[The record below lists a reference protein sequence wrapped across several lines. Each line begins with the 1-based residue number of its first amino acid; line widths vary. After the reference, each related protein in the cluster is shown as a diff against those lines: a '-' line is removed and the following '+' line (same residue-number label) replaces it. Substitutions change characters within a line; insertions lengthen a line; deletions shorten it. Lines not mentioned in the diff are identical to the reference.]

1 MRIVADEN
9 IPYVDTFFGG
19 FGEIVRRAGRAICW
33 EDIRTADVLLVRSVT
48 PVTEALLAGTSV
60 RFVGTCTIG
69 TDHIDTAYCDSAG
82 IRWAS
87 APGCNARGVVD
98 YVLGAVLTLAERTG
112 LDPAGRRYGVIGVG
126 QVGSR
131 VLSVLSG
138 LGWDV
143 QVCDPYRAEEAGFAH
158 VPVDDLI
165 AGCDVI
171 TIHTPLQRVGEHP
184 TYHLLDE
191 KRLAN
196 LPAGSW
202 LINASRGETVDTQAL
217 LQRLQ
222 TSQDLRVVLDVWE
235 GEPAVDPS
243 LAALCDLATPHIAG
257 YSLDG
262 KMRGTSQIYRAFCEY
277 LGRGPEVDDASIL
290 PAHWLSL
297 TLSADAPPAEA
308 LKAISRFVYDPSR
321 DDADFRRS
329 LFGPPIE
336 RHMEFDRLRRDYPVR
351 RELDGLRVTIEG
363 DTPGTEKLR
372 RVLNAIG
379 AKVV

>member
-9 IPYVDTFFGG
+9 IPYVDTFFGT
-19 FGEIVRRAGRAICW
+19 FGEIVRRPGRAICW

-82 IRWAS
+82 IAWAS

-131 VLSVLSG
+131 VQALLTG

-143 QVCDPYRAEEAGFAH
+143 NVCDPYRANEPGFAH
-158 VPVDDLI
+158 VPVDELI
-165 AGCDVI
+165 ARCDVI
-171 TIHTPLQRVGEHP
+171 TVHTPLQRMGEHP

-191 KRLAN
+191 ERLAD
-196 LPAGSW
+196 LAAGSW

-217 LQRLQ
+217 VRRLKA
-222 TSQDLRVVLDVWE
+222 SGDLRVVLDVWE
-235 GEPAVDPS
+235 GEPAADPS

-277 LGRGPEVDDASIL
+277 LGMEPEVDDASIL

-308 LKAISRFVYDPSR
+308 LKAISRFIYDPRR

-329 LFGPPIE
+329 LVGAPIE
-336 RHMEFDRLRRDYPVR
+336 RHLAFDRLRRDYPVR
-351 RELDGLRVTIEG
+351 RELDGLRVAIQGQTTGYEEL
-363 DTPGTEKLR
+363 T

-379 AKVV
+379 VLVG

>member
-19 FGEIVRRAGRAICW
+19 FGEIVRRPGRAICW
-33 EDIRTADVLLVRSVT
+33 DDIRTADVLLVRSVT

-60 RFVGTCTIG
+60 KFVGTCTIG
-69 TDHIDTAYCDSAG
+69 TDHIDTAYCDKAG

-131 VLSVLSG
+131 VQSMLSAF
-138 LGWDV
+138 GWDV
-143 QVCDPYRAEEAGFAH
+143 QVCDPYRANEPGFAH

-165 AGCDVI
+165 AACDVI
-171 TIHTPLQRVGEHP
+171 TLHTPLHRIGEHP

-196 LPAGSW
+196 VAAGSW
-202 LINASRGETVDTQAL
+202 LINASRGETIDTQAL
-217 LQRLQ
+217 LNRLQ
-222 TSQDLRVVLDVWE
+222 ASRDLRVVLDVWE

-262 KMRGTSQIYRAFCEY
+262 KMRGTSQIYRTFCEY
-277 LGRGPEVDDASIL
+277 LDREPVVDDASIL

-297 TLSADAPPAEA
+297 ALNGDAPPAEA
-308 LKAISRFVYDPSR
+308 LKAISRFVYDPRR

-329 LFGPPIE
+329 LGGLPIE
-336 RHMEFDRLRRDYPVR
+336 RHMAFDRLRRDYPVR
-351 RELDGLRVTIEG
+351 RELDGLRVMIEG
-363 DTPGTEKLR
+363 NTAGGELR
-372 RVLNAIG
+372 QVLNAIG
-379 AKVV
+379 VKMV